1 MHTNNHRTPASNHW
15 HLTSTLLLAMCA
27 LVSGAVHAVE
37 LGCAAS
43 ARFAALACEYS
54 VRDDFHTQRAI
65 CLDSDGANLEDCMA
79 DAGDNAAEARE
90 ECAGINEG
98 RFTLC
103 TQVNNAA
110 HEPEYGEEFAD
121 NFVDP
126 TQIGVS
132 ITPNPYFPL
141 TAGNRW
147 VYEGSF
153 EEDGEEIT
161 ERITITVE
169 PEVKLIAGI
178 QCIVVRDVV
187 VIDGQLI
194 EDTDDWFAQDIDGNV
209 WYCGE
214 EVKDYETFDDDQP
227 ALPELISDD
236 GSFKAGR
243 DGDEGGILLPFAPAV
258 GDLFR
263 QELSIANA
271 EDVIEI
277 LAIDASE
284 ASPAASCTNEC
295 LQTFD
300 FSPLDPEA
308 QEHKFYAPGIG
319 KILEVDL
326 IEGTRVELIEF
337 TVN

>member
-1 MHTNNHRTPASNHW
+1 MFAHDSYKPALSCAGFA
-15 HLTSTLLLAMCA
+15 SALLLTASA
-27 LVSGAVHAVE
+27 LTPDRAHAVE
-37 LGCAAS
+37 LGCTAS
-43 ARFAALACEYS
+43 SKFAALACEYS

-65 CLDSDGANLEDCMA
+65 CLDADEAGLEDCMTLA
-79 DAGDNAAEARE
+79 AENAAEARE
-90 ECAGINEG
+90 ECAAVNKG
-98 RFTLC
+98 RFALC
-103 TQVNNAA
+103 DLVDDAA
-110 HEPEYGEEFAD
+110 HEPAFGEDFAD

-126 TQIGVS
+126 TQIGIS

-187 VIDGQLI
+187 VIDEQLI
-194 EDTDDWFAQDIDGNV
+194 EDTDDWFAQDLDGNV

-214 EVKDYETFDDDQP
+214 EVKDYETFDNDQP

-271 EDVIEI
+271 EDAIEI
-277 LAIDASE
+277 LATDATE

-319 KILEVDL
+319 KIVEIDL
-326 IEGTRVELIEF
+326 VGGTRVELIEF
-337 TVN
+337 NVN